1 MEKYFGKFC
10 LLVTFVVMLFSPMST
25 KAESKEQT
33 PVLKAYRDGNSV
45 KLEWAVEMLDED
57 ILYKTGFET
66 GDLLPNLSYS
76 GSDKVLPDNRKYGGQ
91 SFTTEEKYSG
101 LRSLKIVDS
110 YSNGNV
116 YHPRLDGGYTLT
128 GDSWADFMH
137 QRFYIANSTDLSLS
151 FRAKTTGEGIIS
163 FLGVGGPADYG
174 TPMDITFLQD
184 VKVGDRTV
192 KVSDVYFFKD
202 YVDKGERFYLALSK
216 GRYNYGYVIDYDI
229 TNSTITLNRGFEGTF
244 EKGDNVLRHYHR
256 NPVSFNKRTIKQQDG
271 WMLMNLNTKVANYL
285 DYNTLNRGFRLA
297 IKTRTHDTVYIDD
310 VKLGYATR
318 TQLFRNGEIIY
329 DGYLSD
335 YKDKEAVDKTKP
347 NKVTDFHVMT
357 ENKNTYLQIVEPR
370 DNGTTYNYMVRA
382 ISNNGGAIYDSEI
395 QTVNVISG
403 IKGYSYLID
412 DNPNTTPNGN
422 INSTDGKIKVPI
434 TAGSHSYLHI
444 QAVDHEGN
452 KSDVSHI
459 PLKNVLEETFDMNV
473 PKRVIM
479 EKNEMYLN
487 EQPKILKM
495 SFDSNVTLEN
505 YHPSLNSDWELSV
518 WATQLE
524 KVDEEFKLPKGTLKI
539 SPVLEIKT
547 VGETTGV
554 PELVLKNK
562 TVLDDG
568 KVTVLRAKKD
578 NGIGKYEVVF
588 PEHAVEAVIDP
599 TIAKAGKYRSVIVWE
614 LSKTPTSN
622 N

>member
-1 MEKYFGKFC
+1 MEKYLGKFC
-10 LLVTFVVMLFSPMST
+10 CLVTFVVMLFSPMST

-33 PVLKAYRDGNSV
+33 PVLKAYRNGNSV
-45 KLEWAVEMLDED
+45 NLEWAVEMLDED

-66 GDLLPNLSYS
+66 GDLLPNLSYTNS
-76 GSDKVLPDNRKYGGQ
+76 EQVLPDNRKYGGQ

-116 YHPRLDGGYTLT
+116 FNPRLDGGYTLT
-128 GDSWADFMH
+128 GDSWADFRH
-137 QRFYIANSTDLSLS
+137 QRFYIANSTDISLS

-163 FLGVGGPADYG
+163 FLGTGGPADYG

-202 YVDKGERFYLALSK
+202 YVDKGQRFHLALSK

-229 TNSTITLNRGFEGTF
+229 ANSTITLNKEFEGTF
-244 EKGDNVLRHYHR
+244 KKGDNVLRHHHR
-256 NPVSFNKRTIKQQDG
+256 NPVSFNERTIKQQDG
-271 WMLMNLNTKVANYL
+271 WMLINLNTKVANYL
-285 DYNTLNRGFRLA
+285 DYNTLNRGFYLT
-297 IKTRTHDTVYIDD
+297 IKTKTHDTVYIDD

-347 NKVTDFHVMT
+347 NKVTDFHVMR

-412 DNPNTTPNGN
+412 DNPNTTPNGK

-434 TAGSHSYLHI
+434 TAGKHSYLHI

-459 PLKNVLEETFDMNV
+459 PLKNVLEETFDINV
-473 PKRVIM
+473 PKRVVM

-505 YHPSLNSDWELSV
+505 YHPSLNSFL
-518 WATQLE
+518 
-524 KVDEEFKLPKGTLKI
+524 I
-539 SPVLEIKT
+539 
-547 VGETTGV
+547 
-554 PELVLKNK
+554 N
-562 TVLDDG
+562 
-568 KVTVLRAKKD
+568 
-578 NGIGKYEVVF
+578 
-588 PEHAVEAVIDP
+588 
-599 TIAKAGKYRSVIVWE
+599 
-614 LSKTPTSN
+614 
-622 N
+622 